1 MFFDNIAWSFV
12 IWPNNSELHTRADSK
27 LSDMSAMALYRLEQ
41 DAKYI
46 RREAEKLEIA
56 ENSEITEK
64 VSWDLYSSK
73 FGQRKSSEWKS
84 LNKRGTMALEKG
96 KNQRKS
102 QMKKGEGWPSV
113 NIWHSKYK
121 KPLFYI

>member
-1 MFFDNIAWSFV
+1 MAIDNYDMKKLAFKDSNPYREVKHVFGNTCIAWMFV

-46 RREAEKLEIA
+46 RREAEKLEVA

-64 VSWDLYSSK
+64 VS
-73 FGQRKSSEWKS
+73 
-84 LNKRGTMALEKG
+84 
-96 KNQRKS
+96 
-102 QMKKGEGWPSV
+102 
-113 NIWHSKYK
+113 
-121 KPLFYI
+121 